1 MKLGGTMKDLYQ
13 IHQACKGYYIEA
25 SLSQTGNE
33 DIKKA
38 VQAIGIAILF
48 FENSLDNE
56 WIIRDT
62 RNFIYDLMKTLPNTS
77 SKKLLK
83 GLLKIIK

>member
-1 MKLGGTMKDLYQ
+1 MKDLNQ
-13 IHQACKGYYIEA
+13 IHQSAKRYYIEA
-25 SLSQTGNE
+25 SLAYSSQE
-33 DIKKA
+33 DMKKG
-38 VQAIGIAILF
+38 VQSLGIVLLF
-48 FENSLDNE
+48 FENSIENQ

-62 RNFIYDLMKTLPNTS
+62 RNFIYDLLKTMPNTR

>member
-1 MKLGGTMKDLYQ
+1 MLGGPMKDLYQ

-25 SLSQTGNE
+25 SLSQSGHENM
-33 DIKKA
+33 KKA
-38 VQAIGIAILF
+38 VQSLGIVILF
-48 FENSLDNE
+48 FENNLDNE

-62 RNFIYDLMKTLPNTS
+62 RNFIYDLMKTLPDKE
-77 SKKLLK
+77 SKKLVK